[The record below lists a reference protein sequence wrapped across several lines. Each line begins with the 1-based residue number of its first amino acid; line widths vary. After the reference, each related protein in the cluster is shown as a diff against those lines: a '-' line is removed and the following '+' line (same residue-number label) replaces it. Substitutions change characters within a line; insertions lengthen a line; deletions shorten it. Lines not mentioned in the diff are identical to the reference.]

1 MKKLEQGTSPQYKA
15 DRNME
20 IYLDKQA
27 KMSYKDMMKKYGLSE
42 NTLSRIIKD
51 VEYKLQ
57 LEEIREE
64 MKDGRL

>member
-1 MKKLEQGTSPQYKA
+1 MKKLEQGTSSHYKA

-27 KMSYKDMMKKYGLSE
+27 KMSFRDMMKKYGLSE
-42 NTLSRIIKD
+42 NSLSRIIKD

-57 LEEIREE
+57 LEEIRQE
-64 MKDGRL
+64 MENDR